1 MGWKALGAWGL
12 EQGGQGGHRPCPVV
26 HWAQHWVGQVPAGR
40 KMQLRFWGAST
51 MGKPCQRC
59 RGGWRL
65 DVGKPPLV
73 RSPGHGEEA
82 ATTATAL
89 ATLQAPSP
97 APAPRGNTQQVYL
110 CVMCVCARVSRPGTQ
125 EWQGTASQKHV
136 QGHTRAVALHRWPPS
151 KSQSESQGFHLKN
164 GCRCSENFF

>member
-1 MGWKALGAWGL
+1 MEDKGGIALVLLYTGPDTGSVRFL
-12 EQGGQGGHRPCPVV
+12 Q
-26 HWAQHWVGQVPAGR
+26 AGR
-40 KMQLRFWGAST
+40 CSSSSGGAST
-51 MGKPCQRC
+51 MGKPCKRC

-73 RSPGHGEEA
+73 RSPGQRKEA
-82 ATTATAL
+82 ATATAP

-110 CVMCVCARVSRPGTQ
+110 CVMCVRARVSRPGTQ
-125 EWQGTASQKHV
+125 EWQGTASQEHV